1 VLGRYCPCPSLDLV
15 ADLNFQAGIIAAHQC
30 LRDKHEETAPA
41 SKPRFKDTRL
51 FRLAEETPIYL
62 FRFAPTID

>member
-15 ADLNFQAGIIAAHQC
+15 ADLNQAGIIAAHQC

-41 SKPRFKDTRL
+41 SKPRFKDMRL

>member
-15 ADLNFQAGIIAAHQC
+15 ADLKAGIIAAHQC

-41 SKPRFKDTRL
+41 SKPRFKNTGL